1 MKLRAPRPAALL
13 LVAAI
18 AVAGLVSARPAC
30 ASIYTLTFSG
40 SYNTQGQAIFG
51 QFGASVPYEFAITY
65 DTSLG
70 MLEFSIPQGQLL
82 GTHTTFNPFFGYS
95 ASGITATKL
104 TFGTQTWTA
113 SDIQL
118 ISPAPPTVSAA
129 LWFDTDIT
137 LATPTRSAITF
148 SPGGP
153 GVGELQLGTLANTS
167 GQQIVLFPGS
177 QVIQTLTSGQTV
189 PTNLATMTIQRLV
202 GSPAPAVPELSSV
215 VAWTALIT
223 MAAAWL
229 LVRRRC
235 GLALGGRG

>member
-1 MKLRAPRPAALL
+1 MKLRAPRPTRLL

-18 AVAGLVSARPAC
+18 VVAGLVSARPAC

-51 QFGASVPYEFAITY
+51 QFGTSVPYKFEITY

-95 ASGITATKL
+95 ASGITATNLK
-104 TFGTQTWTA
+104 FGTQTWTG

-118 ISPAPPTVSAA
+118 ISPATTVSAA

-148 SPGGP
+148 LPGGP

-167 GQQIVLFPGS
+167 GQQILLLPESRLG
-177 QVIQTLTSGQTV
+177 QELPSGQTV
-189 PTNLATMTIQRLV
+189 ATNLATMTIQRLV
-202 GSPAPAVPELSSV
+202 GSPPPAVPELSSV

-223 MAAAWL
+223 MAGAWL
-229 LVRRRC
+229 QVRRRC